1 MKEAQGWLN
10 QNPFWVSNICR
21 VETIFL
27 LAAHICSILK
37 TGNYHLRWWD
47 AIHTA
52 TMLAGCPGSP
62 CAALSVTVSVLI
74 YAKARSG
81 RWRRD
86 PIWTGSQQSLNSILW
101 VEYFDRVLDFQ
112 VLVLVIALVAV
123 LIVFVAGFFSNKLFY
138 FFVIIIIAIFPSL
151 LLSESFVVS
160 GPVLTLSSWNKWG
173 CASCTNLL

>member
-52 TMLAGCPGSP
+52 MMLAGCPGSP

-101 VEYFDRVLDFQ
+101 VEYFDRVPDFQ
-112 VLVLVIALVAV
+112 VLVLVIALVTV

-138 FFVIIIIAIFPSL
+138 FFCYYYHRYFSLPAAFWVICCFWACLNTFIL
-151 LLSESFVVS
+151 EQVGMCKLY
-160 GPVLTLSSWNKWG
+160 
-173 CASCTNLL
+173 